1 MVLKREI
8 VSTPPAASLRRLAQ
22 KEEVQE
28 FCSPWTQEALNP
40 RDLNLHWERELG
52 LKINSSAAEQAQQ
65 AVE

>member
-22 KEEVQE
+22 KEEGQE

-40 RDLNLHWERELG
+40 RDLNLGEGRGNWG
-52 LKINSSAAEQAQQ
+52 
-65 AVE
+65 